1 MVPSLS
7 YKEGSAKFMVV
18 SFAAPVYV
26 VAITSVIRCC
36 SGVPSLLNSSKR
48 DAPSL

>member
-26 VAITSVIRCC
+26 VAITSVI
-36 SGVPSLLNSSKR
+36 SVVLVFLVS
-48 DAPSL
+48 